1 MGLLNSGFMIE
12 DPTSFI
18 NPLQKLLKVGFGLR
32 KDAAIEEIE
41 VDIAGD
47 DEVDE
52 AAQETP
58 EEADFEGEA
67 EVDDESNSDEARR
80 EEL

>member
-1 MGLLNSGFMIE
+1 M
-12 DPTSFI
+12 
-18 NPLQKLLKVGFGLR
+18 GFGLR
-32 KDAAIEEIE
+32 KDAPIEEIE

-47 DEVDE
+47 DEADE

-58 EEADFEGEA
+58 EEPDVEGEA
-67 EVDDESNSDEARR
+67 EVDDGSEEARR